1 MLNDQNKKPMAA
13 YARYSSI
20 GLQMIVIIGLGT
32 FAGVKLD
39 EKYPNKNNL
48 FTVFFSLASVLIA
61 IYYVIKRILAM
72 AKEEKEEK

>member
-1 MLNDQNKKPMAA
+1 MAA

-20 GLQMIVIIGLGT
+20 GIQMLAIIGLGT

-48 FTVFFSLASVLIA
+48 FTVVFSLSSVLIA
-61 IYYVIKRILAM
+61 IFYVVKRIIAI
-72 AKEEKEEK
+72 AKEEKE

>member
-1 MLNDQNKKPMAA
+1 MLIDKNKKPMAA

-20 GLQMIVIIGLGT
+20 GIQMLAIIGLGT

-48 FTVFFSLASVLIA
+48 FTVVFSLSSVLIA
-61 IYYVIKRILAM
+61 IFYVVKRIIAI
-72 AKEEKEEK
+72 AKEEKE